1 MASITYQKDRR
12 SGSTYAYRVEQY
24 RDPQTGRARTRREYL
39 GRLDPATGTIVPKA
53 APGRRNRSSLGEAPA
68 EGSGPAEL
76 ARALSESRGEVERLR
91 EVVREL
97 RERNSVL
104 ESTMRSLLDA
114 MSSVGRA
121 LDGAREAREALGL
134 DA

>member
-1 MASITYQKDRR
+1 MTWSW
-12 SGSTYAYRVEQY
+12 
-24 RDPQTGRARTRREYL
+24 
-39 GRLDPATGTIVPKA
+39 
-53 APGRRNRSSLGEAPA
+53 
-68 EGSGPAEL
+68 
-76 ARALSESRGEVERLR
+76 RALSESRGEVERLR
-91 EVVREL
+91 QVVREL